1 MLFFITLTIISI
13 CTLILAL
20 GLAGYL
26 LACMRRRPLDASL
39 LPPDSPRTKY
49 ARACIEAQAELSAQP
64 HEELYIRARDGKRL
78 YGELY
83 HGEKEDAFVILVHGY
98 HSTPT
103 FDFGTMGK
111 FYLSLGYSLL
121 FVTQRAH
128 GKSDGML
135 ITYGGKEGGDLALWA
150 KSLADR
156 YPRAK
161 ILLHGVSMGGATALL
176 ATGHDLPENVRAV
189 VDDCT
194 YTCAFDE
201 IAHVAKKSFRLP
213 RPCVHAANLWSL
225 LLTGVDLRAVSPKRA
240 GARCT
245 LPKLYIHGDA
255 DTFVPYYMG
264 EENYTAAAHP
274 KHFVR
279 VEGARHAMSFF
290 ESPEEVGRELAEF
303 AKKHIG

>member
-1 MLFFITLTIISI
+1 MIIFISIISI
-13 CTLILAL
+13 CALVLAF

-26 LACMRRRPLDASL
+26 FACGRRRPLDVAL
-39 LPPDSPRTKY
+39 LPPDSPRAEY
-49 ARACIEAQAELSAQP
+49 ARRCTRAQAELSALP
-64 HEELYIRARDGKRL
+64 HEELFIRARDGKRL

-98 HSTPT
+98 HSSPT
-103 FDFGTMGK
+103 FDFGTIGK

-128 GKSDGML
+128 GKSDGAL
-135 ITYGGKEGGDLALWA
+135 ITYGGKESADLALWTHT
-150 KSLADR
+150 LAQR

-161 ILLHGVSMGGATALL
+161 ILLHGVSMGGGTALL
-176 ATGHDLPENVRAV
+176 ATEHPLPENVRAV

-201 IAHVAKKSFRLP
+201 IAHVAKKSFHLP
-213 RPCVHAANLWSL
+213 RTCVHAVNLWSV
-225 LLTGVDLRAVSPKRA
+225 LLTGVDLRKVSPKRA

-255 DTFVPYYMG
+255 DTFVPFYMG
-264 EENYTAAAHP
+264 EENYAAAAEP
-274 KHFVR
+274 KRFFPVA
-279 VEGARHAMSFF
+279 GARHAMSFF
-290 ESPEEVGRELAEF
+290 TSPAAVGRELADF
-303 AKKHIG
+303 AQKHIG